1 MLKNFLKSLLVIIV
15 LSSCGGSNEDVEKIP
30 SQLGDDTLD
39 TTTSTYIEET
49 TTTTVINV
57 IPECVEDNNT
67 TINFEVTKNLQIF
80 LNKYGFNAG
89 EEDGYFGQQ
98 TSEAIREFQAYAGLN
113 PDGDVGPKTIAK
125 MNSWTGCEDKVNTY
139 NTTTTTTTLPSE
151 TTTTT
156 TLPSETTTT
165 TTLPSETTNN
175 VSNNNYG
182 IIPNI
187 SLTTNEVINIFKG
200 VNFSGDVCGTP
211 YLNNLDSNIFN
222 FYSNGDVANELEPI
236 NTASVESS
244 HTTEIVE
251 ESSNQIKIK
260 IFGDGGM
267 GYKFYFI
274 EPFHSNLIF
283 LQPSSISTS
292 LNLTEAVFDISNLTT
307 GVWFYSFA
315 ESGNGSVVKSS
326 GNREFLVNNP
336 ISQSVNSHN
345 GIGKLIMTTKNS
357 ITNSYSNVFAGQ
369 SFSTSSLV
377 NIVYITDQIL
387 DSRQNTS
394 NEISKTDTTII
405 LQNENQAFISEIL
418 LVETELMKVTNK
430 DGNSFTVERGFL
442 NTEIK
447 NYDIGT
453 QVKAVKNLNKETII
467 SNYAYAVFRNEK
479 GMRFQ
484 IPLGPE
490 LSLNTL
496 SFSNC
501 SYDRYSLEEITTFSW
516 RSSGSSTVTSTIS
529 SDTATP
535 LLDKAFVINSGG
547 QNYTPPSI
555 SSTDE
560 VSGDFSNDGPRNKPL
575 QQGDIVS
582 FNFGGIVDG
591 SSQTKFV
598 KLKFKLVPDTGS
610 TKSTK
615 VKNVYFP
622 IKENNYI
629 FDLNIRKVTTTE
641 SNLSDTWESGYRY
654 IFESITLYDSS
665 TAVEIVNNG
674 KIIYDYT
681 SQQEDHNVYY
691 LDQFSF
697 VIKGN

>member
-15 LSSCGGSNEDVEKIP
+15 LTSCVGNNEDVEKIS
-30 SQLGDDTLD
+30 SQLDNDTLD

-49 TTTTVINV
+49 TTTTVIKV

-67 TINFEVTKNLQIF
+67 TINFEVTKNVQIF

-113 PDGDVGPKTIAK
+113 SDGDVGPKTIAK
-125 MNSWTGCEDKVNTY
+125 MNSWTGCEEKVNTY
-139 NTTTTTTTLPSE
+139 NTTTTTTTIPSG

-156 TLPSETTTT
+156 IPSGTTTT
-165 TTLPSETTNN
+165 TIPSGTTNN
-175 VSNNNYG
+175 VSNSSYG
-182 IIPNI
+182 IIPNV

-200 VNFSGDVCGTP
+200 VNFSDDICGTP
-211 YLNNLDSNIFN
+211 YLNNLDSNILN
-222 FYSNGDVANELEPI
+222 YYSNGNVANELQPV
-236 NTASVESS
+236 NTASIESS

-336 ISQSVNSHN
+336 TSQFVNSHN

-357 ITNSYSNVFAGQ
+357 LTNSYSNVSSGQ

-387 DSRQNTS
+387 DNRQNTS

-418 LVETELMKVTNK
+418 LVGTELMKVINK

-442 NTEIK
+442 NTEVK
-447 NYDIGT
+447 SYDIGT
-453 QVKAVKNLNKETII
+453 EVKAVKNLNKETII

-484 IPLGPE
+484 IPLGSE

-516 RSSGSSTVTSTIS
+516 RSSGSSTVTSTTS
-529 SDTATP
+529 ADTATP
-535 LLDKAFVINSGG
+535 LLDKAFVVNSEG

-560 VSGDFSNDGPRNKPL
+560 VSGDFSNDGPRNQLL
-575 QQGDIVS
+575 QQGDTVS

-598 KLKFKLVPDTGS
+598 KLKFKLVPVTGS

-615 VKNVYFP
+615 IKNVYFP
-622 IKENNYI
+622 IKNNNYI
-629 FDLNIRKVTTTE
+629 FDLSISEVTTTE

-674 KIIYDYT
+674 KIIYDYS
-681 SQQEDHNVYY
+681 SQQENHNVYY

-697 VIKGN
+697 VINSN